1 MNWRGTTTIRDRI
14 FACLPYL
21 LPLMYGI
28 EFGRFLLTQFP
39 ILQIILIPLAPL
51 LTIYQTIPF
60 AGLIIFFMLYLLVVR
75 NENIPHFIR
84 FNAMQSILLNI
95 IIIGCSLIFMIL
107 PLQGFIQE
115 TLYNMIFL
123 GVLASVSYGIV
134 QSVRGQYAEIPTI
147 SDAVYMQVR

>member
-1 MNWRGTTTIRDRI
+1 
-14 FACLPYL
+14 
-21 LPLMYGI
+21 
-28 EFGRFLLTQFP
+28 
-39 ILQIILIPLAPL
+39 
-51 LTIYQTIPF
+51 
-60 AGLIIFFMLYLLVVR
+60 LLVVR

-95 IIIGCSLIFMIL
+95 IILGCSLILGII

-115 TLYNMIFL
+115 TLFNMIFL

-134 QSVRGQYAEIPTI
+134 QSIRGQYAEIPTI